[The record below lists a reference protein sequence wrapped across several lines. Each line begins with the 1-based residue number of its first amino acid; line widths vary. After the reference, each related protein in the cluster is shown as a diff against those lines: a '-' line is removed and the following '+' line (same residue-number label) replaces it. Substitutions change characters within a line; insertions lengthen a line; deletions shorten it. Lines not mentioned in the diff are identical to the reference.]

1 MRKEFLLQVFGA
13 ILIVFMY
20 LSPQAMAAKLSA
32 GDHSEFQRIIT
43 AQIKAFQTGDGTG
56 AYDFA
61 APSVQVLFR
70 DAKMFVAM
78 VKRNYKPVF
87 QPQSFSFEAVSFKL
101 GKPTQRLTV
110 VGPAGLLWVASY
122 GFERQKDNSWK
133 IAGVVLFRHKGL
145 DT

>member
-1 MRKEFLLQVFGA
+1 MRKGLLLQVFSG
-13 ILIVFMY
+13 ILMVFVY
-20 LSPQAMAAKLSA
+20 LAPQATAAKLSA
-32 GDHSEFQRIIT
+32 RDHSEFQRIIT

-70 DAKMFVAM
+70 DAKKFVAM

-110 VGPAGLLWVASY
+110 VGPAGLLWVAFY

-133 IAGVVLFRHKGL
+133 IVGVVLFRHKGL